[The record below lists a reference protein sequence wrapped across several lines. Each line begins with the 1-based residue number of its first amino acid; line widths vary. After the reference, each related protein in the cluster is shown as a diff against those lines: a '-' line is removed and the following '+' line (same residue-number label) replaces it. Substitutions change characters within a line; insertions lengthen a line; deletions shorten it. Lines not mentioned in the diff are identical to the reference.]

1 MFKHILNF
9 MRTGRPILPDN
20 FGHLEL
26 LLEEARYYELQG
38 KITRPQNFTSKIGS
52 SHFARGPFDVSLWPV
67 ILPQYACISDP
78 LAELT
83 RERRLI
89 FICSEL
95 VTQLTNLQ
103 NKTASL
109 NNGNIPRT
117 INTINTIPHTG
128 QDWEVVALN
137 VSPEMGERI
146 MISGVRDTIEEVF
159 PEISHTLQDTRH
171 SLAWNSTSKYVI
183 RSVEKQQL
191 EATALMDILPPSA
204 TLFRALLYIVH

>member
-1 MFKHILNF
+1 M
-9 MRTGRPILPDN
+9 
-20 FGHLEL
+20 
-26 LLEEARYYELQG
+26 
-38 KITRPQNFTSKIGS
+38 
-52 SHFARGPFDVSLWPV
+52 
-67 ILPQYACISDP
+67 
-78 LAELT
+78 
-83 RERRLI
+83 
-89 FICSEL
+89 
-95 VTQLTNLQ
+95 TQLTNLQ

-117 INTINTIPHTG
+117 LLTTSHPSAG

-183 RSVEKQQL
+183 RSVRKQQL
-191 EATALMDILPPSA
+191 EATTLMDILPPSPP
-204 TLFRALLYIVH
+204 TF

>member
-67 ILPQYACISDP
+67 ILPQYVCISDP

-89 FICSEL
+89 FICLEL

-103 NKTASL
+103 HKPGSL

-117 INTINTIPHTG
+117 SHTSAG
-128 QDWEVVALN
+128 HDWEVVALN

-146 MISGVRDTIEEVF
+146 MISGVRETIEEVF
-159 PEISHTLQDTRH
+159 PEISNTLQDTRH
-171 SLAWNSTSKYVI
+171 SLAWNSTTKYVI
-183 RSVEKQQL
+183 RSVARGQW
-191 EATALMDILPPSA
+191 S
-204 TLFRALLYIVH
+204 

>member
-1 MFKHILNF
+1 M
-9 MRTGRPILPDN
+9 
-20 FGHLEL
+20 
-26 LLEEARYYELQG
+26 
-38 KITRPQNFTSKIGS
+38 
-52 SHFARGPFDVSLWPV
+52 SLWPV

-83 RERRLI
+83 RGRRLI

-117 INTINTIPHTG
+117 ISTINTIPHTG

-159 PEISHTLQDTRH
+159 PEISDTLQDTRH

-183 RSVEKQQL
+183 RSVENNSWR
-191 EATALMDILPPSA
+191 PRP
-204 TLFRALLYIVH
+204 